1 MSAHPARRLWHSLEA
16 VYQPALSAAHARDAG
31 KELGLRGFWMTYLA
45 FRSAPLGAVDAATVV
60 ATFGGFAPQMVGKA
74 IPAAWALVPPATCVE
89 RRNALAG
96 ELLREAGV
104 TGEIAG
110 PVVARLAGLPSAL
123 ETTGR
128 PLGAANAALPLPED
142 PVAALW
148 QLASTV
154 REHRGDGH
162 LAAWV
167 AAGVTGLQAHHML
180 VADLGQHEMMRELRG
195 WTPEEWSQAAGA
207 LVARGLLEADSGA
220 LTTAGRELRDKVE
233 LQTDEL
239 SWSGG
244 LSVLGEEGVDMICAE
259 FAPLVSSVR
268 DSGLAPLFT
277 LLAGS
282 EV

>member
-1 MSAHPARRLWHSLEA
+1 MSAHPARRLWHSLETL
-16 VYQPALSAAHARDAG
+16 YQPALSVAHTRDAG
-31 KELGLRGFWMTYLA
+31 KELGLRGFWMTLLA
-45 FRSAPLGAVDAATVV
+45 FRSAPLGAVDTATVV
-60 ATFGGFAPQMVGKA
+60 ATFGGFAPEMVGKA
-74 IPAAWALVPPATCVE
+74 IPAAWALVPPATCLE

-104 TGEIAG
+104 TDEIAG
-110 PVVARLAGLPSAL
+110 PLVARLAGLPSAL

-128 PLGAANAALPLPED
+128 PLGAANAALPLPDD

-167 AAGVTGLQAHHML
+167 AAGVTGLQSHHLL

-195 WTPEEWSQAAGA
+195 WTPEEWSGAAEA
-207 LVARGLLEADSGA
+207 LVARGLLDADSGA

-233 LQTDEL
+233 RQTDDL

-244 LSVLGEEGVDMICAE
+244 LSVLGEEGVDKICAE
-259 FAPLVSSVR
+259 LAPLASSVR
-268 DSGLAPLFT
+268 ASGLAPLFT

-282 EV
+282 EA